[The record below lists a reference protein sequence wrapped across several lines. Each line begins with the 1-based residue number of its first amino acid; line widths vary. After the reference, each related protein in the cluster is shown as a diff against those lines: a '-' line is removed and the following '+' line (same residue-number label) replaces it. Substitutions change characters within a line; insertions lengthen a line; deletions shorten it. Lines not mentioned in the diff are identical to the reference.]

1 MEPLTPGMTM
11 VAEAITPTR
20 KRIITLRKLKLK
32 STALPSL
39 SPISPITTTRAK
51 KAIREIIC
59 PTFIFCPFT
68 FLVIMGS
75 PPRIRPI
82 KKRFVGTG
90 NFLNRNSI
98 PKEPATSATAAP
110 SRMGIK
116 NLTLFLNSLNKWVRQ
131 KISLS

>member
-1 MEPLTPGMTM
+1 M
-11 VAEAITPTR
+11 
-20 KRIITLRKLKLK
+20 
-32 STALPSL
+32 
-39 SPISPITTTRAK
+39 
-51 KAIREIIC
+51 C

-68 FLVIMGS
+68 FLVIMGR

-116 NLTLFLNSLNKWVRQ
+116 NLMLFLNSLNKWVRQ
-131 KISLS
+131 